1 MCGKGSIKMKTYI
14 IYDAKSLK
22 KGDFYVA
29 KTKKLYRPEIYQVI
43 DDSKLNNG
51 IITVKRYIVDFDDK
65 DIAHISPEKTFD
77 TLYDVE
83 HLRNIMIFN
92 SKDKAIAY
100 LLRKSKW

>member
-1 MCGKGSIKMKTYI
+1 MKTYI

-29 KTKKLYRPEIYQVI
+29 KTKKFYRPEIYQVI

-51 IITVKRYIVDFDDK
+51 IITLKRYIVDFDDK
-65 DIAHISPEKTFD
+65 DIAHISSGETFN

-83 HLRNIMIFN
+83 YLRDIMIFN

-100 LLRKSKW
+100 LLRKSK